1 MGLKEAIENVHASR
15 KRLEESRK
23 ALKKLEDE
31 RRKLQARVSAEASRD
46 AGSPRRRRGSVY

>member
-15 KRLEESRK
+15 KRLDESRK

-31 RRKLQARVSAEASRD
+31 RRKLQARVSDEASRD
-46 AGSPRRRRGSVY
+46 AGRGRRRRGSVN